1 MEIVEDAGSLRAQE
15 RENIIMNYE
24 KGHLTGLPEDI
35 GHQPV
40 GIYNNIDRFGIVHE
54 TELPPATAREV
65 KQIRREVTRKS
76 KWMEMLG
83 QWETYKNSKK
93 LIDRV
98 YKGIPMNIWGQV
110 WSVLLNIQEVKSKN
124 PRTYKVMKEKG
135 KRSSEHIH
143 QIDVD
148 VSRTLRTHI
157 FFRGRYEA
165 NITNIDPTDLKTD
178 VHMKPAC
185 HVHCLIHRHSHK
197 EPSWTGFNMGRGRA
211 RLVLP
216 SNGRHS
222 EKRESATDA
231 RTNEV
236 GYCRDLSHVAALFL
250 LYLPEEDAFW
260 ALVQLLARERH
271 SLQADSPIPE
281 NPAALGAHEWADQ
294 AQVAASPQPVSPGLT
309 SLPGDDQ
316 EPSTHP
322 ALAAMWTLKG
332 TKGARPICEKPHPSL
347 QAPTASESSRRPSLL
362 HAPPTF
368 RGQPALSQG
377 DKGIGWHTSLPL
389 GSADY
394 RHVLSVRPRGHTEI
408 LRTPETQAGGA
419 WPGKAYMS
427 SVETLITSVF
437 LSAKPE
443 KGFSAPRP
451 VLASSGRTTLCKR
464 DRQAPPGP
472 PARFQR
478 PIWLVSPPWAPCSST
493 SCPGGAVRED
503 TYPVGTQDVPSPAP
517 AQGRPQGSWRFLE
530 WNSMPRLPTDLDVGG
545 PWFPHYDFEQSCC
558 VRAISQEDQLATC
571 WKVEHPAEGV
581 RLAFTAPSHNVDM
594 DFQPCTAPSTDSNQ
608 DSSLTARDE
617 QQRAPTSGPC
627 LCHLSM
633 ENSHFPPGF

>member
-1 MEIVEDAGSLRAQE
+1 MVIIEDADSLRAQE

-24 KGHLTGLPEDI
+24 KGHRAGLLKDMGPE
-35 GHQPV
+35 PV

-65 KQIRREVTRKS
+65 KQMRREITRKS

-98 YKGIPMNIWGQV
+98 YKGIPMNIRGQV

-148 VSRTLRTHI
+148 LSRTLRTHI
-157 FFRGRYEA
+157 FFRDRYGTKQRELFYILLA
-165 NITNIDPTDLKTD
+165 Y
-178 VHMKPAC
+178 
-185 HVHCLIHRHSHK
+185 
-197 EPSWTGFNMGRGRA
+197 
-211 RLVLP
+211 
-216 SNGRHS
+216 S
-222 EKRESATDA
+222 EY
-231 RTNEV
+231 NPEV
-236 GYCRDLSHVAALFL
+236 GYCRDLSYIAALFL

-271 SLQADSPIPE
+271 SLQGFHSPNGGTVQGLQDHQEHVVPTSQHKTRWHLISLGLILRLWDVYLLEGEQVLMPMRSIAFKVQRKRLMKTSRSGLWARFRNLFFHTWELDDDSV
-281 NPAALGAHEWADQ
+281 LKHLR
-294 AQVAASPQPVSPGLT
+294 ASTKKLT
-309 SLPGDDQ
+309 R
-316 EPSTHP
+316 
-322 ALAAMWTLKG
+322 K
-332 TKGARPICEKPHPSL
+332 
-347 QAPTASESSRRPSLL
+347 
-362 HAPPTF
+362 
-368 RGQPALSQG
+368 QG
-377 DKGIGWHTSLPL
+377 DLP
-389 GSADY
+389 
-394 RHVLSVRPRGHTEI
+394 P
-408 LRTPETQAGGA
+408 P
-419 WPGKAYMS
+419 
-427 SVETLITSVF
+427 
-437 LSAKPE
+437 AKPE
-443 KGFSAPRP
+443 QGSSPPMP
-451 VLASSGRTTLCKR
+451 VLTSSGRTTLCKG

-503 TYPVGTQDVPSPAP
+503 TYPVGTQDVPSPVP

-545 PWFPHYDFEQSCC
+545 PWFPHYDFEQSCW
-558 VRAISQEDQLATC
+558 VRAVSQEHQLATC
-571 WKVEHPAEGV
+571 WQAEHPAEGV
-581 RLAFTAPSHNVDM
+581 RLGFTALSHNVDM

-627 LCHLSM
+627 LCHLYLES
-633 ENSHFPPGF
+633 SQFPPGF